1 MAQSI
6 TENMGTHM
14 EEKYTMESSPAPE
27 PANQGRNIILPTV
40 LDAHLS

>member
-6 TENMGTHM
+6 SENMGIHV
-14 EEKYTMESSPAPE
+14 EEEHIMESSPAPE
-27 PANQGRNIILPTV
+27 PANQERNIILPNV